1 MLKHNISLHTCYL
14 HQLTDRHLQQF
25 YLELVVVQ
33 PDNVEVQIQGKLK
46 YSRWHDGDF
55 LKSSSPA
62 VLLRLMA
69 SRVSL

>member
-46 YSRWHDGDF
+46 
-55 LKSSSPA
+55 
-62 VLLRLMA
+62 
-69 SRVSL
+69 

>member
-1 MLKHNISLHTCYL
+1 MLKHNIRQHTCYL

-46 YSRWHDGDF
+46 YSHWHDGDF